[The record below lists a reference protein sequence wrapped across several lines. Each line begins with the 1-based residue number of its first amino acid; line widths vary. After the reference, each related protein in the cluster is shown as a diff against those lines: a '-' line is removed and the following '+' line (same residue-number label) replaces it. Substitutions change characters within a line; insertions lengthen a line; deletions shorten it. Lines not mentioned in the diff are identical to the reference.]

1 MLFRH
6 ALITKTFYVL
16 KKYILKGGEE
26 VKFKIVIK
34 EDLEDGGYNVSCP
47 ALSGCHSQGETIE
60 EALENIKDAIQGCM
74 EVINQRALKGVEE
87 KAIEVA
93 V

>member
-1 MLFRH
+1 MESF
-6 ALITKTFYVL
+6 LISKIYL
-16 KKYILKGGEE
+16 SSGAEKM
-26 VKFKIVIK
+26 KFKVVMN

-47 ALSGCHSQGETIE
+47 ALPGCHSQGDTME
-60 EALENIKDAIQGCM
+60 EALENIKDAILGCM
-74 EVINQRALKGVEE
+74 EVINQRALQGVEE